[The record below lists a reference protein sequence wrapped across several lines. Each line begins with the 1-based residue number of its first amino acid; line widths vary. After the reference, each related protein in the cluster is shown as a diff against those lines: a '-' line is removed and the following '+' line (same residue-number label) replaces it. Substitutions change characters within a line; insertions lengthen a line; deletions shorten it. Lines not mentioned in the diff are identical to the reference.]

1 MEVTD
6 TGDPGREEFFRNLF
20 QSTGVTASQA
30 GPCENRLRGSSIWLS
45 PASSSHH
52 RDRVK
57 SMIHQR
63 ML

>member
-30 GPCENRLRGSSIWLS
+30 GPCENGFRAPPFGCHR
-45 PASSSHH
+45 PHH
-52 RDRVK
+52 LITEIELKV
-57 SMIHQR
+57 
-63 ML
+63 